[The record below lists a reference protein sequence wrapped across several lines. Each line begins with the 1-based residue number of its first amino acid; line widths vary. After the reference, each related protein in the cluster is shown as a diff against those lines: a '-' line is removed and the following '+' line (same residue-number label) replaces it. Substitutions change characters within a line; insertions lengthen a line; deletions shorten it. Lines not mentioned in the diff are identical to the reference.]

1 MPTREDYLRQPLE
14 RRLARLARTAD
25 ELTEAIRNRSAGQ
38 LARRPEAASWS
49 ATEIICHLRDV
60 EELFRTRFHT
70 ILALDDPKILTFG
83 AEPAALAAWGIG
95 GSDSAL
101 GSPSAAPRTTVGHPL
116 DPDRWAEER
125 QYARSDPGHALAAFR
140 RHRGE
145 TVALLES
152 LTEAQWQRG
161 GIHLRLGRLTL
172 GDWVASLAGHDDN
185 HLAQLERA
193 IDGRV

>member
-14 RRLARLARTAD
+14 RRLARLAGTAD
-25 ELTEAIRNRSAGQ
+25 ELTEATRNRSAAQ
-38 LARRPEAASWS
+38 LARRPETASWS

-60 EELFRTRFHT
+60 EELFRIRFHT
-70 ILALDDPKILTFG
+70 ILALDDPQILTFG

-95 GSDSAL
+95 G
-101 GSPSAAPRTTVGHPL
+101 PIGHPL

-125 QYARSDPGHALAAFR
+125 QYARNDPSQALSAFR
-140 RHRGE
+140 RHRAE

-152 LTEAQWQRG
+152 LTAAQWQRG

-172 GDWVASLAGHDDN
+172 GDWVASLAAHDDN

-193 IDGRV
+193 LEGRR